1 MKTLP
6 ELGVGQKME
15 DVVVVVI
22 PLSDTKFLKTTSWKS
37 LAKVDADTCL
47 VKMSDG
53 FSKDETLLTLMTPFL

>member
-22 PLSDTKFLKTTSWKS
+22 PLTDAKFLKATSWKM
-37 LAKVDADTCL
+37 L
-47 VKMSDG
+47 
-53 FSKDETLLTLMTPFL
+53 